1 MFSKKCTLLFV
12 CLLFAALIFSG
23 CGILEEEAEEVSII
37 NKFVDVEEYLSAP
50 SVRTEIEAQ
59 LNAGDSGTRVEVSAD
74 GNTLIYSAHLAE
86 QLTASDPKQHGEI
99 TKALAESCT
108 ANADVY
114 LQLTEDLKTVVDA
127 DAIAVRICY
136 YNADGAQL
144 YHCIYDNCSKAES
157 VSARLLQEDMQTAL
171 AEEIAALEGTGLS
184 MSVYAADD
192 ALVYDCSYSDQLDL
206 SDPAIRAQ
214 VEETLAAACSEASAT
229 YVGIAAELRSVAHG
243 DNIRVQLIYRNAD
256 GSIIYTRTFQ

>member
-1 MFSKKCTLLFV
+1 MFSKKCTLLFL
-12 CLLFAALIFSG
+12 CLLFTALIFSG
-23 CGILEEEAEEVSII
+23 CGILEEETEEVSII
-37 NKFVDVEEYLSAP
+37 NKFVDVEEYLSDP

-74 GNTLIYSAHLAE
+74 GNTLIYSAYLAE

-136 YNADGAQL
+136 YNADGTQL
-144 YHCIYDNCSKAES
+144 YHCTYDNCSKAES
-157 VSARLLQEDMQTAL
+157 VSARLLQDDMQTAL
-171 AEEIAALEGTGLS
+171 AEEIAVLADRGMN
-184 MSVYAADD
+184 MSVYAANDVM
-192 ALVYDCSYSDQLDL
+192 VYDYSYSDLLDL
-206 SDPAIRAQ
+206 SDPAIRTQ

-256 GSIIYTRTFQ
+256 GSIIYTCTFQ